1 MEEELKRTDIDV
13 DQEYR
18 GQFTSA
24 RNSIFGVITDESTE
38 EYEAENYGDI

>member
-1 MEEELKRTDIDV
+1 MYKRQELKRTDIDV

-18 GQFTSA
+18 CQFTSA

-38 EYEAENYGDI
+38 DYEVEEY